1 MTVRK
6 YSSVSID
13 TTLAAGGIS
22 STATSMTVATG
33 TGTTLMGG
41 ITLTAGDIFTV
52 AIDPDTVNEEICY
65 ITARSGDVFTIDR
78 AEAGTAGVVHAA
90 GATVRHVLS
99 SDDLNYFNQA
109 IQSTTAPGFTPTIS
123 GGSASAVSTQIQIR
137 RDTSTN
143 WTSSNPTLASG
154 EIGVETDTSKFKI
167 GNGSSTWTGLSY
179 PFGDIDGVTAG
190 VGISGGGTSGTVT
203 VTNSMATAIDAK
215 GDLVPGTGADTF
227 ARLAVGTNNTV
238 LTADSSTATGLKW
251 AAASGIPT
259 AVASTNITATESTT
273 STSYTALTT
282 AQSITI
288 TTGTKALVIVTTYM
302 DTSSQG
308 GGAMSFAVSGASTI
322 AASDENAVLVLGQSS
337 QTNISGRYSAVTY
350 LTGLTAGS
358 NIFTSQ
364 FKAISPFGFTSS
376 FKNRQITVIDMGS

>member
-22 STATSMTVATG
+22 ATATTMTVATG

-65 ITARSGDVFTIDR
+65 ITARSGDVLTIDR

-137 RDTSTN
+137 RDTAAN
-143 WTSSNPTLASG
+143 WTSTNPTLASG
-154 EIGVETDTSKFKI
+154 ELGVETDTGKFKI
-167 GNGSSTWTGLSY
+167 GNGSSTWTGLPYAGGSSGGSL
-179 PFGDIDGVTAG
+179 GDIF
-190 VGISGGGTSGTVT
+190 
-203 VTNSMATAIDAK
+203 M
-215 GDLVPGTGADTF
+215 LMGA
-227 ARLAVGTNNTV
+227 
-238 LTADSSTATGLKW
+238 
-251 AAASGIPT
+251 
-259 AVASTNITATESTT
+259 
-273 STSYTALTT
+273 
-282 AQSITI
+282 
-288 TTGTKALVIVTTYM
+288 
-302 DTSSQG
+302 
-308 GGAMSFAVSGASTI
+308 
-322 AASDENAVLVLGQSS
+322 
-337 QTNISGRYSAVTY
+337 
-350 LTGLTAGS
+350 
-358 NIFTSQ
+358 
-364 FKAISPFGFTSS
+364 
-376 FKNRQITVIDMGS
+376 